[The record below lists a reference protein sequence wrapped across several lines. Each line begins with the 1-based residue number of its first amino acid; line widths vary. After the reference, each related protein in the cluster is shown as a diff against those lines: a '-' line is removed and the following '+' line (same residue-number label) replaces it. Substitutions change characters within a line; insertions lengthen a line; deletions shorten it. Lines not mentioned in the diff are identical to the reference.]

1 MSHEYAFEMATSNI
15 RFGIGVTREVG
26 MDLADLG
33 VRRALVV
40 TDPNLVKLA
49 PVATVLESLR
59 REKIEFAVF
68 DRVHVEPTDRSF
80 QEAIDAARF
89 FLYDGILEVEAGV
102 PDAARAG
109 LTIKGHQVVASDSPW
124 GGGQGI
130 VIDWDRGVLQGGSDP
145 RKDGNAAGY

>member
-1 MSHEYAFEMATSNI
+1 MGGQYQSMGQTYVLSNWI
-15 RFGIGVTREVG
+15 DYGLDI
-26 MDLADLG
+26 
-33 VRRALVV
+33 
-40 TDPNLVKLA
+40 
-49 PVATVLESLR
+49 
-59 REKIEFAVF
+59 
-68 DRVHVEPTDRSF
+68 